1 MSEKTLGSR
10 RGQVKRVLGPGG
22 VSVLLLIV
30 VGLEGC
36 ARPVPRPLAGPDQPG
51 VQAAPRAS
59 SRSDRLRDDPT
70 RSAPA
75 VETPTPPRAAEP
87 AAPPAQPDQRVE
99 PRPPVPTSEPAPPRG
114 SEPDPAAVIDWLL
127 NQRR

>member
-1 MSEKTLGSR
+1 
-10 RGQVKRVLGPGG
+10 VKRVLGPGR
-22 VSVLLLIV
+22 VSVLLLLV
-30 VGLEGC
+30 VAVEGC
-36 ARPVPRPLAGPDQPG
+36 ARPVPRPLAGPDRPG
-51 VQAAPRAS
+51 VQAEPRAS

-87 AAPPAQPDQRVE
+87 APARADPRAE
-99 PRPPVPTSEPAPPRG
+99 PQPPVPTSEPAPPRG
-114 SEPDPAAVIDWLL
+114 SEPDPSAVIDWLL